1 MNLSKFTIVGVWS
14 LLLISH
20 FSKIV
25 AQEPLTYDR
34 SSPIK
39 ISTIKENPP
48 FSLPLPDGTQTGL
61 YVEFWRLWSEVNNI
75 PVEIIPMG
83 LVNSIEMARTAQVDM
98 HIGLFV
104 SNERKK
110 WGEFSLPFHKVETGV
125 FFRSSDNRL
134 PRLKDMAGKKVATQV
149 GTFQHEHLRKAFPDI
164 QLVTFDDVE
173 LVLTEILKGNI
184 DAIVGEVPYLYS
196 VIAQMGLVGVFE
208 RSKEVVLTSEVHGLV
223 PNSRIELLPI
233 INAGI
238 NNIPVNKVIAL
249 EKKWMPNL
257 APFFSALDPMQEL
270 TLREKEWLRAQSVF
284 TLGIDKNSPPF
295 EFIDEKGEFVGISS
309 EYVDIVSNQLGIKF
323 QPGFGEEWIESFNA
337 LKAGEIDV
345 MSAVVMTEERAQSM
359 HFSEPYISF
368 ATAIIARKD
377 SSYIRGMNDLTGKR
391 VGIVRGFVFE
401 EYVRR
406 DYPEVIVVYSD
417 SLEDSVQKLKDSEI
431 DAAVGSLVAIN
442 NELNKGHSE
451 LKVAAFTPYD
461 FELSFA
467 VRKGLEPL
475 VPILNKALSKI
486 STKEKAKIANNWLSV
501 TVNLDTNIKIFIYWG
516 LPIVIIL
523 LFIIIFV
530 SRANRKMQFEIFERK
545 KTEILLENLKNK
557 AERANQAKDNFLANM
572 SHEFRTPMNAV
583 VGMSHLLEESGL
595 TGIQKE
601 YNQTLHNSA
610 ASLLVLIDDILDLSK
625 VEAGKLELEI
635 RPFKLADVI
644 KNIEN
649 QVRLIIDNQVVNLKS
664 RISPEV
670 PQVLLGDAI
679 RFGQVLLNLANNAAK
694 FTHKGEITILVE
706 VESRTEDKIKLKV
719 FVRDSGIG
727 MNYEQQARLFK
738 TYSQADS
745 SITRKY
751 GGTGL
756 GLAISQK
763 LTELMK
769 GSIGVE
775 SEVDKGSCFFFTV
788 EFGYRNG
795 VEKENIGKE
804 KTKERGGFSDLLS
817 KKILLV
823 DDNQVNLIV
832 AKTML
837 TNAGV
842 DVVTAL
848 NGVLAI
854 EALEET
860 DFDAILMDIQMPDMD
875 GYETTRY
882 IRNEMNLKDIP
893 IIAVSANVMK
903 SDIDK
908 SFESGMNAHIGK
920 PLNFHLLL
928 QTLASNVP

>member
-20 FSKIV
+20 FPKIV
-25 AQEPLTYDR
+25 AQEPLAYDR

-61 YVEFWRLWSEVNNI
+61 YVEFWQLWSEVNDI
-75 PVEIIPMG
+75 PIEIIPVS
-83 LVNSIEMARTAQVDM
+83 LVNSIEMAKTAQVDM
-98 HIGLFV
+98 HTGLFV
-104 SNERKK
+104 SSERKK
-110 WGEFSLPFHKVETGV
+110 WGKFTSPFHRVETGI
-125 FFRSSDNRL
+125 FFRSTDKRL
-134 PRLKDMAGKKVATQV
+134 PKLKDMAGKKIATQV
-149 GTFQHEHLRKAFPDI
+149 GTFQYAHLRKNFPDI
-164 QLVTFDDVE
+164 HVVTFDEVE
-173 LVLTEILKGNI
+173 LIIPEILKGNV
-184 DAIVGEVPYLYS
+184 DAIIGEVPYLYS

-208 RSKEVVLTSEVHGLV
+208 RSDEVILTNEVHGFI
-223 PNSRIELLPI
+223 PNDRSELLPI

-238 NNIPVNKVIAL
+238 KNIPVNKVIAL
-249 EKKWMPNL
+249 EKKWTPNL
-257 APFFSALDPMQEL
+257 EPFFSVRGSMQEL
-270 TLREKEWLRAQSVF
+270 TLSEKEWLKTQSVF
-284 TLGIDKNSPPF
+284 SLGIDKSAPPF
-295 EFIDEKGEFVGISS
+295 EFVDEKGEFVGISS
-309 EYVDIVSNQLGIKF
+309 EYVSIVSNQLGIEF
-323 QPGFGEEWIESFNA
+323 EPDFARPWGESLEA
-337 LKAGEIDV
+337 LKSGDIDV
-345 MSAVVMTEERAQSM
+345 MSAIVNTKERAQSVL
-359 HFSEPYISF
+359 FSEPYISLT
-368 ATAIIARKD
+368 TAIIARKD
-377 SSYIRGMNDLTGKR
+377 SSFIQGMNDLAGKR
-391 VGIVRGFVFE
+391 IGMVRGFVFE
-401 EYVRR
+401 EYVRK
-406 DYPEVIVVYSD
+406 DHPEILIVYTD
-417 SLEDSVQKLKDSEI
+417 SLKDSFQKLEDDEV

-442 NELNKGHSE
+442 NELNNGHPE

-461 FELSFA
+461 VELSFA

-486 STKEKAKIANNWLSV
+486 TTKEKAKIANNWLSV

-530 SRANRKMQFEIFERK
+530 TRANRKMQFEILERK

-557 AERANQAKDNFLANM
+557 AERANQAKDDFLANM

-595 TGIQKE
+595 TEIQKE

-664 RISPEV
+664 SISPEV

-694 FTHKGEITILVE
+694 FTNEGEIIILVA

-719 FVRDSGIG
+719 TVRDSGIG
-727 MNYEQQARLFK
+727 MSSEQQARLFK

-763 LTELMK
+763 LTELM
-769 GSIGVE
+769 GGCIGVE

-795 VEKENIGKE
+795 VEKENKGEKKSKE
-804 KTKERGGFSDLLS
+804 PGDFSGLLS
-817 KKILLV
+817 KRILLV

-837 TNAGV
+837 ANAGV

-903 SDIDK
+903 NDIDK